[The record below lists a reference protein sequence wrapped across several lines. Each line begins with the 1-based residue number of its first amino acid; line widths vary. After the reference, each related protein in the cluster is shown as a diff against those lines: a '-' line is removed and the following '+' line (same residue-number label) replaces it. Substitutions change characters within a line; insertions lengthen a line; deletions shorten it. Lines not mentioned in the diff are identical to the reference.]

1 MNRAVLKIALAG
13 VAGTGKTALANDL
26 MGAGEAY
33 NRRAAV
39 RIVDAFAIEP
49 IAAFDLIFLTSLAA
63 ACDNQEGAKDLQ
75 EQDSRIRAAL
85 ARGGAAYNVLYG
97 THPERM
103 AQAIWCI
110 EKHLAPTQAVHPV
123 HTAENTN
130 NAINSAKNEG
140 QSAINLLITLPIN
153 PNPNHSPQLVAQ
165 WVWACEK
172 CSDPACEHRLLSDLL
187 AKRAAPDP
195 TPASY

>member
-1 MNRAVLKIALAG
+1 MNRAVLKIVLAG

-49 IAAFDLIFLTSLAA
+49 IAAFDLIFLTSLGAA
-63 ACDNQEGAKDLQ
+63 GDNQEGAKDLQ

-85 ARGGAAYNVLYG
+85 ARGGGDYNVLYG

-103 AQAIWCI
+103 AQARWRI
-110 EKHLAPTQAVHPV
+110 EIHLAPT
-123 HTAENTN
+123 
-130 NAINSAKNEG
+130 
-140 QSAINLLITLPIN
+140 
-153 PNPNHSPQLVAQ
+153 
-165 WVWACEK
+165 
-172 CSDPACEHRLLSDLL
+172 PAAH
-187 AKRAAPDP
+187 
-195 TPASY
+195 AS